1 MFQGFSAFTALM
13 IGVLSL
19 LPQTPEAPVTFPGI
33 DKLFHAVSYAV
44 LAFLMTGSLKN
55 RRWSHMACILI
66 ACVVYGGLLEI
77 LQRYTG
83 RTPEGLDLLFDGL
96 GALFG
101 GLAGRR
107 YFNRKNPAQP

>member
-1 MFQGFSAFTALM
+1 
-13 IGVLSL
+13 
-19 LPQTPEAPVTFPGI
+19 
-33 DKLFHAVSYAV
+33 
-44 LAFLMTGSLKN
+44 
-55 RRWSHMACILI
+55 MACILI